1 MKRKRRQSPM
11 IDTEK
16 DCQKLIVNDVSLA
29 DVQQALA
36 TYFVSRLGIKLKYNL
51 AKHHKR
57 SEEIGFHDGK
67 LAVSSG
73 FINLDFACNLNQLSS
88 NNANS
93 DTATTVINNYFKTYT
108 KEIMVNFIIWQ
119 SVDIDFDLQTRRI
132 INNWIISNFFNMKKF
147 MAMLYIRKF
156 CLLSFMLYATDPHHY
171 QKIEDAVAEDKE
183 WLDVLAD
190 IHNPREGTDLE
201 VQEQTWLNGYDI
213 PWSKYHPFP
222 AQAERYNNQLNVLYL
237 KQLIKINR
245 KICPKYTS
253 QFLFQDVLVAVKRN
267 HFKVPLPCNYLKDC
281 MQQDDETSFSELS
294 ASDFSYDLT
303 FQIADLNDFNILYML
318 ASRYQSWL
326 LEKYLIKNNIRFIL
340 NSAYASQFDL
350 IMAKLKELGS
360 LTGEK
365 YAKRQIISLNV
376 FKNHCK

>member
-1 MKRKRRQSPM
+1 M

-29 DVQQALA
+29 DVQQALS

-88 NNANS
+88 NNVNS

-108 KEIMVNFIIWQ
+108 KEIMIDFIIWQ
-119 SVDIDFDLQTRRI
+119 SVDIDFDPQTRMIINHWI
-132 INNWIISNFFNMKKF
+132 INNFFDMGKF
-147 MAMLYIRKF
+147 IAMLYIRKF
-156 CLLSFMLYATDPHHY
+156 CLLSFMLYATDQHHY
-171 QKIEDAVAEDKE
+171 QTIENAVAKDKE

-190 IHNPREGTDLE
+190 IHKPREDTDLE
-201 VQEQTWLNGYDI
+201 VQEQIWLNGYDI
-213 PWSKYHPFP
+213 PWSKYYPFP
-222 AQAERYNNQLNVLYL
+222 AQTERYNNQLNVLYL

-253 QFLFQDVLVAVKRN
+253 QFLFQDALVAVKRN

-303 FQIADLNDFNILYML
+303 FQIADLDDFNILYLL
-318 ASRYQSWL
+318 ASRYQFWY
-326 LEKYLIKNNIRFIL
+326 LEKYLAKNNIRFLL
-340 NSAYASQFDL
+340 NSAYANQFDL
-350 IMAKLKELGS
+350 IIAKLKELGS
-360 LTGEK
+360 LTGGN
-365 YAKRQIISLNV
+365 YAKNQIINLNT

>member
-1 MKRKRRQSPM
+1 MKRKRGQSSM

-16 DCQKLIVNDVSLA
+16 DYQELIERDVSLA

-36 TYFVSRLGIKLKYNL
+36 TYFVSRLGIRLKYSL
-51 AKHHKR
+51 ARHHKS
-57 SEEIGFHDGK
+57 SEEIGFHNNE
-67 LAVSSG
+67 LTASSG
-73 FINLDFACNLNQLSS
+73 SINLDFACNLNQLSN

-93 DTATTVINNYFKTYT
+93 DTTTTVINNYFKTYT

-119 SVDIDFDLQTRRI
+119 SVDIYFDLQTRRI

-156 CLLSFMLYATDPHHY
+156 CLLPFMLYATDPHHY
-171 QKIEDAVAEDKE
+171 QTIEDAVVKDKE

-190 IHNPREGTDLE
+190 LHTIRAGTGPKE
-201 VQEQTWLNGYDI
+201 QEQTWLKDCDI
-213 PWSKYHPFP
+213 PWSEYYPFHAP
-222 AQAERYNNQLNVLYL
+222 VEQYNNQLNVLYL

-360 LTGEK
+360 LTGGK